1 MHPDV
6 KSGKKTEDEVMNEW
20 LSTFEN
26 HFNMV
31 TDGANDGRITPEE
44 FIEYYTHVSANIDT
58 DAYFE
63 VMMSNVWRSEN
74 A

>member
-1 MHPDV
+1 
-6 KSGKKTEDEVMNEW
+6 
-20 LSTFEN
+20 
-26 HFNMV
+26 MV

-63 VMMSNVWRSEN
+63 VMMSNVWNSGN
-74 A
+74 ASAQPFAGS